1 MHVLVAVA
9 SKHGATQEI
18 ADAIGAGL
26 HTRGIEA
33 TVAPIADV
41 ESLAGVDAVVLGSAV
56 YAGRW
61 MGQAR
66 HAVKK
71 HSDELRERP
80 VWLFSSGPTGD
91 DDDADQV
98 KEAFDGTA
106 FVEQTG
112 ARSHTIFSGE
122 LDEAKLGFLERK
134 MIHAVHAP
142 TGDFRDWDAV
152 DAFTADVAQQLV
164 DLETS
169 LEL

>member
-61 MGQAR
+61 MGEAR

-71 HSDELRERP
+71 LSDELRERP

-91 DDDADQV
+91 DDTEQTKD
-98 KEAFDGTA
+98 AFDGTDL
-106 FVEQTG
+106 VEKTG
-112 ARSHTIFSGE
+112 ARGHTIFSGA

-152 DAFTADVAQQLV
+152 DAFTVDVAQQLV